1 MALQKA
7 DCAQGN
13 KLLFL
18 IACRIKH
25 SVCSKNISLKMF
37 EFFKKSLNISL
48 RVGIFKN
55 QTIIINIA
63 IIFVSIKIEFFIDS
77 KSKIF

>member
-1 MALQKA
+1 
-7 DCAQGN
+7 
-13 KLLFL
+13 
-18 IACRIKH
+18 
-25 SVCSKNISLKMF
+25 MF